1 MKNAQ
6 AKTGEVILIDG
17 HKVILRYA
25 DRHQPK
31 VMENIQEIL
40 FNQKIPQRR
49 SLEICNTGDN
59 MR

>member
-17 HKVILRYA
+17 HEIILRYA
-25 DRHQPK
+25 DRPQPN
-31 VMENIQEIL
+31 VMGNIQDIL
-40 FNQKIPQRR
+40 FNQNISPVKSPKICDQ
-49 SLEICNTGDN
+49 GDN

>member
-17 HKVILRYA
+17 HKIILRYA
-25 DRHQPK
+25 DRPQPK

-49 SLEICNTGDN
+49 SLEICKTGDN
-59 MR
+59 VR